1 MIQPHQVQLRQR
13 RIAVNKQQAGND
25 RRKAEAEKLWAKRK
39 PEIEWL
45 YNVQQ
50 FPQAKIAEYFSV
62 TLAGIQKVMKRLGI
76 KPRTRAN
83 VGKRNGN
90 FRDGKSSRLYRTVI
104 TKDKCRKCDAT
115 DDLGIHHKNDDHY
128 DNRLE
133 NLEVL
138 CNSCHMSET
147 KRKWWAAKKAGLK
160 TPKSNGPVGWDRKS
174 KL

>member
-1 MIQPHQVQLRQR
+1 MTR
-13 RIAVNKQQAGND
+13 
-25 RRKAEAEKLWAKRK
+25 
-39 PEIEWL
+39 L